1 MLVQP
6 SYSAASKTSFLLERG
21 AKQVNYLSFFTG
33 FKKYTIWSRSVLKI
47 FKTCVLVALFAAL
60 PVSAVTPSPAM
71 MAQFQN
77 LSPTEQ
83 QRLAK
88 QYGIDI
94 PSGSMGASAQQA
106 QPQVL
111 VPQQQSAIIENI
123 APQFGSYPQQLTEE
137 EKANQRFGMAM
148 FNSQI
153 STFAP
158 VDNAPVPENYR
169 LGPDDILLL
178 QLFGKQNSSEELIV
192 TRDGSVNLPE
202 IGPVNVGGLS
212 VSQAS
217 DVIANKVREAMIGVD
232 AAITMGKLRTIN
244 IFVAGE
250 AKTPGMFAVSALTTV
265 TQSLYLAGGVSD
277 IGSLRD
283 IQVKRAGATVGRFDL
298 YDLLLRGDSSG
309 DIQLQHGDVVFV
321 APMKATVQVT
331 GEIKRAAIYE
341 VKSGETIDTLLSMAG
356 GTKAGAYPQSVVLE
370 RYNSNNLRDLLN
382 LDLTNAVNRQMAL
395 RDGDLLRIAETSPS
409 IENVVTLAG
418 AAVRPG
424 FYAWQQGIRI
434 SDLIKSFWSD
444 LHVTAD
450 LDYALVVREVNNAG
464 DVKVIQ
470 FSLADAI
477 NQPAGPANLSLKP
490 RDLVLVFHHA
500 DQHIQ
505 RDKLNDYLRKQINER
520 YKLMPEMRWTASED
534 LTSRAFSE
542 MLDVDKRLQTN
553 MILQGQT
560 TQIGDQQ
567 LVQPSKDLS
576 NTALTSRQTSGAGQN
591 TIDVVNLGM
600 DALPAV
606 MKDVMSRIF
615 RDKEVLTLSASFSR
629 TELLHP
635 LLQKLKAQVR
645 HGADPMIASVSGEV
659 KVPGEYPRAEHSDVA
674 SLIDA
679 AGGLKQ
685 SAYLNRAELTRAVLA
700 SDKNGIEA
708 QNIAVDL
715 SKVFAGEISVLL
727 HDRDRLNVFSVPD
740 WNIERAIELRGEVR
754 FPGRYTIQRG
764 ETLSSVI
771 HRAGGLNDNAFA
783 PGAIYTREDI
793 KERERIQIKKLADQL
808 RADIATKSLSQAD
821 STASAED
828 ALLMIQQLEKQQPVG
843 RLVLDLPSLLSGSF
857 EYDVQVQDGDLFYVP
872 RNDNTISIV
881 GEVQHASSHRY
892 QKDLSFDDYL
902 KLAGGTRKRADVER
916 IYVIKAD
923 GSVTLPES
931 KGWFAVVKTGLEPGD
946 TIVVPVDTEY
956 KDSLSLWTQITQ
968 IFYQSGVALAALNSF

>member
-1 MLVQP
+1 ML
-6 SYSAASKTSFLLERG
+6 KL
-21 AKQVNYLSFFTG
+21 
-33 FKKYTIWSRSVLKI
+33 

-71 MAQFQN
+71 LAQFQN
-77 LSPTEQ
+77 LSPAEQ

-88 QYGIDI
+88 QYGIDL
-94 PSGSMGASAQQA
+94 PAGSMGASAQQA

-111 VPQQQSAIIENI
+111 VPQQQSPIIETI
-123 APQFGSYPQQLTEE
+123 DPQFGQYPQQLTEE
-137 EKANQRFGMAM
+137 EKANQRFGMTM

-192 TRDGSVNLPE
+192 GRDGSVNLPE
-202 IGPVNVGGLS
+202 IGPVNVSGLS

-283 IQVKRAGATVGRFDL
+283 IQVKRGGATVGRFDL

-341 VKSGETIDTLLSMAG
+341 VKSGETIDALLSMAG

-382 LDLTNAVNRQMAL
+382 LDLTNPVNRQMAL
-395 RDGDLLRIAETSPS
+395 RDGDLLRIAETSPR
-409 IENVVTLAG
+409 IENVVTVAG
-418 AAVRPG
+418 AVVRPG

-444 LHVTAD
+444 LHMTAD
-450 LDYALVVREVNNAG
+450 LDYALVVREINNAG
-464 DVKVIQ
+464 DVKVLQ

-477 NQPAGPANLSLKP
+477 NQPSGEANLSLKP
-490 RDLVLVFHHA
+490 RDLVMVFHHA

-505 RDKLNDYLRKQINER
+505 RDKLNEYLRKQITDR
-520 YKLMPEMRWTASED
+520 YKLMPDMRWTASED
-534 LTSRAFSE
+534 LTAKAFKD
-542 MLDVDKRLQTN
+542 MLDADKKRQAELT
-553 MILQGQT
+553 GQRQAT
-560 TQIGDQQ
+560 SIGDQQ
-567 LVQPSKDLS
+567 LVQPVKDLS
-576 NTALTSRQTSGAGQN
+576 STTLTANRRNNRDSAGQN
-591 TIDVVNLGM
+591 QAANDFQQGQMTNQAMNAVEDLGK
-600 DALPAV
+600 DALPAI
-606 MKDVMSRIF
+606 MQDMMSRVF
-615 RDKEVLTLSASFSR
+615 RDKEVLALSASFSR

-645 HGADPMIASVSGEV
+645 RGADPMIASVSGEV
-659 KVPGEYPRAEHSDVA
+659 KVPGDYPRAENADVA
-674 SLIDA
+674 SLIAA
-679 AGGLKQ
+679 AGGLTQ

-708 QNIAVDL
+708 QNIAVNL
-715 SKVFAGEISVLL
+715 SQVFAGETNLAL
-727 HDRDRLNVFSVPD
+727 QDRDRLNVFPVPD
-740 WNIERAIELRGEVR
+740 WNIERTIELRGEVR

-764 ETLSSVI
+764 EMLSSVI
-771 HRAGGLNDNAFA
+771 QRAGGLNRNAFMQ
-783 PGAIYTREDI
+783 GAIYTREDI

-808 RADIATKSLSQAD
+808 RADIATKSLSQVEGAPP
-821 STASAED
+821 AED
-828 ALLMIQQLEKQQPVG
+828 ALLMIEQLEKQQPVG
-843 RLVLDLPSLLSGSF
+843 RLVLDLPSILAGMPD
-857 EYDVQVQDGDLFYVP
+857 YDVQVQDGDLFYVP
-872 RNDNTISIV
+872 RNDNTVSIV

-892 QKDLSFDDYL
+892 QKDLSFDEYL
-902 KLAGGTRKRADVER
+902 KLAGGTRKRADEER

-923 GSVTLPES
+923 GSVMLPES
-931 KGWFAVVKTGLEPGD
+931 NGWFAVAQTGLEPGD

-956 KDSLSLWTQITQ
+956 RDSLSLWTQITQ

>member
-1 MLVQP
+1 LLG
-6 SYSAASKTSFLLERG
+6 KTSKAGKLHL
-21 AKQVNYLSFFTG
+21 FFAG
-33 FKKYTIWSRSVLKI
+33 SNKYNIWSCSVLKL
-47 FKTCVLVALFAAL
+47 FKTCVLVVLLAAW

-71 MAQFQN
+71 MAQFQS
-77 LSPTEQ
+77 LSPAEQ

-88 QYGIDI
+88 QYGIDA
-94 PSGSMGASAQQA
+94 PAGTMGSSAQQA

-111 VPQQQSAIIENI
+111 VPQQQSVIVENI
-123 APQFGSYPQQLTEE
+123 DTQLGQYPKELTEE
-137 EKANQRFGMAM
+137 EKANQRFGMTM

-158 VDNAPVPENYR
+158 IDNAPVPENYR

-178 QLFGKQNSSEELIV
+178 QLFGKQNSSNELIV
-192 TRDGSVNLPE
+192 GRDGSVNLPE
-202 IGPVNVGGLS
+202 IGPVHVSGLS
-212 VSQAS
+212 VSKAS

-331 GEIKRAAIYE
+331 GEIKRAAVYE
-341 VKSGETIDTLLSMAG
+341 VKSGETIDVLLSMAG
-356 GTKAGAYPQSVVLE
+356 GAKAGAYPQSVVLE

-382 LDLTNAVNRQMAL
+382 LDLTNSVNRQMAL
-395 RDGDLLRIAETSPS
+395 RDGDLLRIAETSPR
-409 IENVVTLAG
+409 IENVVTVAG
-418 AAVRPG
+418 AVVRPG

-444 LHVTAD
+444 LHMTAD
-450 LDYALVVREVNNAG
+450 LDYALVVREINNSG
-464 DVKVIQ
+464 DVKVMQ
-470 FSLADAI
+470 FSLAEAI
-477 NQPAGPANLSLKP
+477 NQPSGEANLSLKP
-490 RDLVLVFHHA
+490 RDLVMVFHHA
-500 DQHIQ
+500 DQTIQ
-505 RDKLNDYLRKQINER
+505 RDKLNEYLRKQITDR
-520 YKLMPEMRWTASED
+520 YELMPNMRWTASED
-534 LTSRAFSE
+534 LTAKAFGE
-542 MLDVDKRLQTN
+542 MLKAKNEREKSLVLQS
-553 MILQGQT
+553 QT
-560 TQIGDQQ
+560 TSIGGQQ
-567 LVQPSKDLS
+567 LVQPKNELSK
-576 NTALTSRQTSGAGQN
+576 TTLTSSGNATNTSGPTQN
-591 TIDVVNLGM
+591 ENEVIDLGIE
-600 DALPAV
+600 ALPAIMQDIMARV
-606 MKDVMSRIF
+606 F
-615 RDKEVLTLSASFSR
+615 RDKDVLALSASFNR

-635 LLQKLKAQVR
+635 LLQKLKSQVR
-645 HGADPMIASVSGEV
+645 RGADPMIASVSGEV
-659 KVPGEYPRAEHSDVA
+659 KVPGDYPRAENANLA

-679 AGGLKQ
+679 AGGLTQ

-715 SKVFAGEISVLL
+715 SQIFAGETNVVLQ
-727 HDRDRLNVFSVPD
+727 DRDRLNIFPVPD
-740 WNIERAIELRGEVR
+740 WDIERTIEVRGEVR

-771 HRAGGLNDNAFA
+771 QRAGGLNSNAFMQ
-783 PGAIYTREDI
+783 GAIYTREDI
-793 KERERIQIKKLADQL
+793 KERERIQVKKLADQL
-808 RADIATKSLSQAD
+808 RADIATKSLSQAENA
-821 STASAED
+821 TSAQD
-828 ALLMIQQLEKQQPVG
+828 ALLMIDQLEKQQAVG
-843 RLVLDLPSLLSGSF
+843 RLVLDIPSILAGMPD
-857 EYDVQVQDGDLFYVP
+857 YDVQVQDGDLFYVP
-872 RNDNTISIV
+872 RSDNTVSIV

-892 QKDLSFDDYL
+892 QQDLSFEDYL
-902 KLAGGTRKRADVER
+902 KLAGGTRKRADEER

-923 GSVTLPES
+923 GSVIIPES
-931 KGWFAVVKTGLEPGD
+931 NGWFSVTKTGLQPGD

-968 IFYQSGVALAALNSF
+968 VFYQSAVAIAALNSF

>member
-1 MLVQP
+1 ML
-6 SYSAASKTSFLLERG
+6 KL
-21 AKQVNYLSFFTG
+21 
-33 FKKYTIWSRSVLKI
+33 

-71 MAQFQN
+71 LAQFQN
-77 LSPTEQ
+77 LSPAEQ

-88 QYGIDI
+88 QYGIDL
-94 PSGSMGASAQQA
+94 PAGSMGASAQQA

-111 VPQQQSAIIENI
+111 VPQQQSPIIETI
-123 APQFGSYPQQLTEE
+123 DPQFGQYPQQLTEE
-137 EKANQRFGMAM
+137 EKANQRFGMTM

-192 TRDGSVNLPE
+192 GRDGSVNLPE
-202 IGPVNVGGLS
+202 IGPVNVSGLS

-283 IQVKRAGATVGRFDL
+283 IQVKRGGATVGRFDL

-341 VKSGETIDTLLSMAG
+341 VKSGETIDALLSMAG

-382 LDLTNAVNRQMAL
+382 LDLTNPVNRQMAL
-395 RDGDLLRIAETSPS
+395 RDGDLLRIAETSPR
-409 IENVVTLAG
+409 IENVVTVAG
-418 AAVRPG
+418 AVVRPG

-444 LHVTAD
+444 LHMTAD
-450 LDYALVVREVNNAG
+450 LDYALVVREINNAG
-464 DVKVIQ
+464 DVKVLQ

-477 NQPAGPANLSLKP
+477 NQPSGEANLSLKP
-490 RDLVLVFHHA
+490 RDLVMVFHHA

-505 RDKLNDYLRKQINER
+505 RDKLNEYLRKQITDR
-520 YKLMPEMRWTASED
+520 YKLMPDMRWTAAED
-534 LTSRAFSE
+534 LTTRAFDE
-542 MLDVDKRLQTN
+542 LLIENKQRETDQV
-553 MILQGQT
+553 LQGQT
-560 TQIGDQQ
+560 TSVGGQQ
-567 LVQPSKDLS
+567 LVKPKTELTRTTLS
-576 NTALTSRQTSGAGQN
+576 TSGREASTTAPATN
-591 TIDVVNLGM
+591 DAEIIDLGL
-600 DALPAV
+600 DALPSIMRDIMAR
-606 MKDVMSRIF
+606 MY
-615 RDKEVLTLSASFSR
+615 RDKEILALSASFNR

-635 LLQKLKAQVR
+635 LLQKLRAQVR
-645 HGADPMIASVSGEV
+645 RGADPMIASVSGEV
-659 KVPGEYPRAEHSDVA
+659 KVPGDYPRAENADVA
-674 SLIDA
+674 SLIAA
-679 AGGLKQ
+679 AGGLTQ

-708 QNIAVDL
+708 QNIAVNL
-715 SKVFAGEISVLL
+715 SQVFAGETSLAL
-727 HDRDRLNVFSVPD
+727 QDRDRLNVFPVPD
-740 WNIERAIELRGEVR
+740 WNIERTIELRGEVR

-764 ETLSSVI
+764 EMLSSVI
-771 HRAGGLNDNAFA
+771 QRAGGLNRNAFIQ
-783 PGAIYTREDI
+783 GAIYTREDI

-808 RADIATKSLSQAD
+808 RADIATKSLSQVEGAPP
-821 STASAED
+821 AED
-828 ALLMIQQLEKQQPVG
+828 ALLMIEQLEKQQPVG
-843 RLVLDLPSLLSGSF
+843 RLVLDLPSILAGMPD
-857 EYDVQVQDGDLFYVP
+857 YDVQVQDGDLFYVP
-872 RNDNTISIV
+872 RNDNTVSIV

-892 QKDLSFDDYL
+892 QKDLSFDEYL
-902 KLAGGTRKRADVER
+902 KLAGGTRKRADEDR

-923 GSVTLPES
+923 GSVMLPES
-931 KGWFAVVKTGLEPGD
+931 NGWFAVAQTGLQPGD

-956 KDSLSLWTQITQ
+956 KDSLSLWSQITQ